1 MEAKARLKQWLLS
14 EVITDIPRWFFLLA
28 WLTFY
33 LATGAGLAVE
43 FYQHPTRT
51 ALANIKEGVAFAG
64 GGLYPWLLAA
74 LYLHSEVWHMILSKR
89 ANRLA
94 VEKAAAAAAEATAK
108 ANAAAAEAT
117 AAATAKVAAERARL
131 LEWYEQH
138 KDHWPESLPLPPGI
152 EPNRPDHGNGSR

>member
-1 MEAKARLKQWLLS
+1 MKQWLLS

-33 LATGAGLAVE
+33 LATGAGLMAE
-43 FYQHPTRT
+43 FYQHPTRP

-94 VEKAAAAAAEATAK
+94 VEKAAA
-108 ANAAAAEAT
+108 EAT
-117 AAATAKVAAERARL
+117 AAATAKAEAAARATAEATAAERARL

-138 KDHWPESLPLPPGI
+138 KDHWPESLPLPPGL
-152 EPNRPDHGNGSR
+152 ERNRPDNGNGSQ

>member
-1 MEAKARLKQWLLS
+1 MKQWLLS
-14 EVITDIPRWFFLLA
+14 DVITDIPRWFFLLA

-33 LATGAGLAVE
+33 IATGAGLAAE
-43 FYQHPTRT
+43 FYQHPTRP
-51 ALANIKEGVAFAG
+51 ALVNIKEGVAFAG

-94 VEKAAAAAAEATAK
+94 VEKAAAS
-108 ANAAAAEAT
+108 AAAEAT
-117 AAATAKVAAERARL
+117 AAATEKVAAERARL
-131 LEWYEQH
+131 LEWYEQN

-152 EPNRPDHGNGSR
+152 ERNRPDHRNGSQ

>member
-1 MEAKARLKQWLLS
+1 MKQWLLS
-14 EVITDIPRWFFLLA
+14 DVITDIPRWFFLLA

-33 LATGAGLAVE
+33 IATGAGLAAE
-43 FYQHPTRT
+43 FYQHPTRP
-51 ALANIKEGVAFAG
+51 ALVNIKEGVAFAG

-94 VEKAAAAAAEATAK
+94 VEKAAAEAAAKATAK
-108 ANAAAAEAT
+108 VAAAAAEAT
-117 AAATAKVAAERARL
+117 AAERARL

-138 KDHWPESLPLPPGI
+138 KDHWPENLPLPPGL
-152 EPNRPDHGNGSR
+152 ERNRPDHGNGNR